1 MLVDCTS
8 KLRLA
13 LLLDEN
19 TERNFSLSHL
29 FGGRSLF
36 GGVDIARG
44 SVIDV
49 IDERKICICLYNLDC
64 DKLLGNNI
72 EYE

>member
-8 KLRLA
+8 KLRLG

-36 GGVDIARG
+36 GGVDIARV

-49 IDERKICICLYNLDC
+49 IDEISMKLELERTMCVCLYNHHC
-64 DKLLGNNI
+64 DR
-72 EYE
+72 